1 MSMLNPGTSINFD
14 GHVLEEQAE
23 AELEKEDQR
32 CQQELRDLLTTALP
46 DDLLDDESSSLS
58 SSLSPDKNSS
68 PEPWQDDDEQHEQ
81 RRHQEQFPDWVNNL
95 ERLRNN
101 LQHGL
106 HHQTSTPQVGVN
118 LPPLKTPA
126 AYQEY
131 DYFREL
137 QMEMVFLCLLME
149 PT

>member
-1 MSMLNPGTSINFD
+1 MCGDELGVTMNIGEFD
-14 GHVLEEQAE
+14 FRSPF
-23 AELEKEDQR
+23 EDLHDIESLI
-32 CQQELRDLLTTALP
+32 CKLRDLLTTALP